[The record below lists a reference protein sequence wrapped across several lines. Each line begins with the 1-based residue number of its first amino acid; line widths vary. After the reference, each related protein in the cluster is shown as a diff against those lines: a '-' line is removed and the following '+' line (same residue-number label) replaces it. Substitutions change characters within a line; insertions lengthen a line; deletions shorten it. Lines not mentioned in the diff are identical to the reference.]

1 MKKQIPLAAVL
12 GIGVL
17 IVAAAGY
24 VGLVKPKQTKVSD
37 VSAEIVTL
45 ETDLETAERQRAQ
58 QIAAATDAVAEESEI
73 EVADL
78 VRLSKA
84 MPDEDD
90 VAATLVE
97 LDSVS
102 AAAGVE
108 FVSIQPLAPVDAGPG
123 LLASADPADVLRQLL
138 RSHQRPV

>member
-1 MKKQIPLAAVL
+1 MKTQVPLAAVL

-17 IVAAAGY
+17 IVAVAGY
-24 VGLVKPKQTKVSD
+24 LALVKSQQTKVSD
-37 VSAEIVTL
+37 LEAEIATL
-45 ETDLETAERQRAQ
+45 QSELEIAEQQRAQ
-58 QIAAATDAVAEESEI
+58 QIAAAAAGIEEESEI

-90 VAATLVE
+90 IAATLVE

-108 FVSIQPLAPVDAGPG
+108 FVSIQPLPPVDAGPG
-123 LLASADPADVLRQLL
+123 YSRVPIQTDVLRQLL
-138 RSHQRPV
+138 RSHERAL